1 MIDTGKLIQDY
12 IKQNSWRIKENSNM
26 TYSYPGMQGFVVG
39 HVNSDYALN
48 NIYSET
54 IEKAHRE
61 AFIHVHDLSGLC
73 NYCLGL
79 DFEMFLFKGL
89 HDEDGPP
96 KHFSSAL
103 GQLANLIFDA
113 TQEIAGAIAF
123 NSVDVLIAPYIKKD
137 GLTYREVKQEVQSFV
152 YNINEKSRLGKQSPF
167 LNLQLD
173 VTIPNRLKGRTCM
186 IAGEVMPF
194 TYDDC
199 QDYAEWF
206 NRAIFETLLE
216 AKRLLPFPVLNIGI
230 TPEFDWDNKM
240 AEVMFTTMG
249 KLGQPRITNY
259 VNGPNDPDAVK
270 MMCCFDGSQPLMLK
284 KYGYKP
290 DVMSFEDAY
299 SRFSGNQG
307 IPVFHNGSWSKAKLV
322 RYPGQ
327 GHQMYKVTL
336 ANKKELM
343 MTENHINVTLEGLK
357 ATQNLGTGDYLVMNT
372 IPCEA
377 EFDRKTFA
385 MGVLIGA
392 YLGDGCRT
400 EREVTLSMN
409 PQKCTL
415 LKPYLEQ
422 ALNDIDA
429 QREIHSYQN
438 RSGETLRI
446 YGSEVSDFIGEW
458 VYGSTA
464 PRKHMNLD
472 ILRTSMD
479 FRKGVLFGISQTDGG
494 DRNRIYTTSKKL
506 ISDIE
511 AMLTTMGIISVIDE
525 DDRVGQE
532 VMFPDGHVTKKNFVL
547 HCIRYYDAR
556 CKRKH
561 GKIYKTINNQ
571 IGFRVEK
578 IEKINT
584 PEWVY
589 CCEMVDR
596 EDPYFTLPNGV
607 ITHNCSIRLD
617 MSELIPA
624 VGGSFGAADNSGST
638 GVVTLNLPRYG
649 YLAAGDKDILKE
661 YIRMYMQIGADSLA
675 RKRRFIEEMHKMGMY
690 PVLARFIEDFSHFFN
705 TIGTIGLNEMCQ
717 NFFGSADKGIDSPE
731 GYALS
736 EEIILYVNDV
746 LRELQK
752 IYKDFYVTGKGLI
765 FNHELTPAEGTTYRF
780 AKHDKERH
788 PDIIRANGHDNDF
801 YTRGCWL
808 PVNKDY
814 HLNYA
819 VKHQEKLQWLY
830 TGGADFN
837 IYLNEQIHDWRAVR
851 SLVKKVVTHTK
862 LPMLT
867 VSPTVTV
874 CPVCGKLPDN
884 RDWCVHDLTS
894 EQVSDLKAKGVNIY
908 ES

>member
-173 VTIPNRLKGRTCM
+173 VTVPNRLKGRTCI

-194 TYDDC
+194 TYDEC

-206 NRAIFETLLE
+206 DRALFETLLE

-270 MMCCFDGSQPLMLK
+270 MMC
-284 KYGYKP
+284 
-290 DVMSFEDAY
+290 
-299 SRFSGNQG
+299 
-307 IPVFHNGSWSKAKLV
+307 
-322 RYPGQ
+322 
-327 GHQMYKVTL
+327 
-336 ANKKELM
+336 
-343 MTENHINVTLEGLK
+343 
-357 ATQNLGTGDYLVMNT
+357 
-372 IPCEA
+372 
-377 EFDRKTFA
+377 
-385 MGVLIGA
+385 
-392 YLGDGCRT
+392 
-400 EREVTLSMN
+400 
-409 PQKCTL
+409 
-415 LKPYLEQ
+415 
-422 ALNDIDA
+422 
-429 QREIHSYQN
+429 
-438 RSGETLRI
+438 
-446 YGSEVSDFIGEW
+446 
-458 VYGSTA
+458 
-464 PRKHMNLD
+464 
-472 ILRTSMD
+472 
-479 FRKGVLFGISQTDGG
+479 
-494 DRNRIYTTSKKL
+494 
-506 ISDIE
+506 
-511 AMLTTMGIISVIDE
+511 
-525 DDRVGQE
+525 
-532 VMFPDGHVTKKNFVL
+532 
-547 HCIRYYDAR
+547 
-556 CKRKH
+556 
-561 GKIYKTINNQ
+561 
-571 IGFRVEK
+571 
-578 IEKINT
+578 
-584 PEWVY
+584 
-589 CCEMVDR
+589 
-596 EDPYFTLPNGV
+596 
-607 ITHNCSIRLD
+607 CSIRLD

-717 NFFGSADKGIDSPE
+717 NFFGSTDKGIDSPE

-752 IYKDFYVTGKGLI
+752 SYKDFYGTGKGLI

-780 AKHDKERH
+780 AKHDKDRY

-837 IYLNEQIHDWRAVR
+837 IYLNEPIHDWRAVR

-894 EQVSDLKAKGVNIY
+894 EQVSDFKAKGVNIY